1 MASSLRVGD
10 KVILNGEEDWYGHHL
25 CSWTKGM
32 TFDVQQVGAES
43 RGEDY
48 IVIGVKGEVTAAVH
62 EADLELVNKPK
73 KQNSSNTPAAQAG
86 YKVNANALVTNA
98 VNNALSSVNRKNA
111 VNKAAPIKTNSSK
124 VVETDF
130 RMDAK
135 KTNDGEGQ
143 SATMELNAW
152 KNAILGEVKDIE
164 NQSQQYV
171 QTSLTHD
178 FPKVLSGQTNYKRQ
192 LYSYE
197 QKYDSDDVKINS
209 ADKSV
214 LYDMTAVR
222 RSLNL
227 LNRSVSPSTLR
238 QLYMNNYNRFKETYV
253 DDMLNKTFAHVFF
266 VRPNCN
272 IFDSG
277 SALTLTETLTNI
289 PEFYYALKHNKLILQ
304 QLQQD
309 YGGAPAHQ
317 FMFYPSNKVRSFEVA
332 DEYIVTDTYGQSRTG
347 YKVPYGKHNVESRTA
362 DKFSCTY
369 VDDNRLTVYHVHKLW
384 MDYVSYIYRG
394 KITPRPEYIKNKI
407 IDYATCVYYI
417 LCAEDGE
424 TIIFWSK
431 YTGVFPI
438 KAPSSS
444 FSFTAENP
452 GGIAKPEINI
462 EYQYAW
468 KEDFNPLSLVE
479 FNEHTGNHTYQ
490 YTNSYQASKLGPAST
505 WSGCPFIETFTGVGN
520 GNNFIFKLRF
530 NNDSNSGE
538 YKNSN
543 NIIPSASY
551 TNTKTLVDK
560 VKSTI
565 QKLKG

>member
-1 MASSLRVGD
+1 MSSLRVGD
-10 KVILNGEEDWYGHHL
+10 KVILRGEKDWYGTHL

-43 RGEDY
+43 RGKDY
-48 IVIGVKGEVTAAVH
+48 IVIGINGEVTAAVH
-62 EADLELVNKPK
+62 EADLESVNKPK
-73 KQNSSNTPAAQAG
+73 KQNSSNTPTAKAR
-86 YKVNANALVTNA
+86 YKVDGNALVTNA
-98 VNNALSSVNRKNA
+98 VNKAISSVNTNTSSKTG
-111 VNKAAPIKTNSSK
+111 PIKTNSSK
-124 VVETDF
+124 VVESDF
-130 RMDAK
+130 RSTAK
-135 KTNDGEGQ
+135 NLEDGEGQ
-143 SATMELNAW
+143 NATLGLTKW
-152 KNAILGEVKDIE
+152 KDEILGEVRDIE

-178 FPKVLSGQTNYKRQ
+178 FPKILSGQTDYKRQ
-192 LYSYE
+192 LYTYE
-197 QKYDSDDVKINS
+197 QKYDSDKVRINTT
-209 ADKSV
+209 DKSV
-214 LYDMTAVR
+214 LYDMAEVR

-227 LNRSVSPSTLR
+227 LNKSVTPDRLR
-238 QLYMNNYNRFKETYV
+238 QLYMENYNRFKETYI

-272 IFDSG
+272 IFRTGTSI
-277 SALTLTETLTNI
+277 LTKTMAEL
-289 PEFYYALKHNKLILQ
+289 PDFYYAFKHNKLILQ
-304 QLQQD
+304 QLQQE
-309 YGGAPAHQ
+309 YKGAPTHQ

-332 DEYIVTDTYGQSRTG
+332 DEYILTDTYGQSRTG

-369 VDDNRLTVYHVHKLW
+369 IDDNRLTVYHVHKLW
-384 MDYVSYIYRG
+384 MDYISYVYRG
-394 KITPRPEYIKNKI
+394 KIGPQQAYIINKI

-444 FSFTAENP
+444 FSYTAENP
-452 GGIAKPEINI
+452 GGIQKPEINI

-530 NNDSNSGE
+530 NDNRNSAE
-538 YKNSN
+538 YQNRANAVPVTSYGDGGPLSDM
-543 NIIPSASY
+543 IAGALIP
-551 TNTKTLVDK
+551 
-560 VKSTI
+560 
-565 QKLKG
+565 G